1 MRHLQRVADRLVRR
15 EPVLFFGA
23 IGLWITAAT
32 DLEPESAAGVAL
44 GATVLLFQR
53 AYSTAKATAE
63 ENAAGAKYVGAVEE
77 RAAAADAGPKQVEV
91 VQPLD
96 QPVPVAETPRPAKK
110 AAAKKAAARRNP

>member
-1 MRHLQRVADRLVRR
+1 MWGDDAPLQPWGRPDRL
-15 EPVLFFGA
+15 PA
-23 IGLWITAAT
+23 DTAVFLAVVVAVT
-32 DLEPESAAGVAL
+32 SFAAGVAL